1 VIRAEHGARRALVPA
16 VLGLCPTLAC
26 AGVWTIEPKL
36 SVTAEY
42 ATNPDLLVTNPQSQS
57 VQALMLDVPTTYTA
71 DSNSF
76 ALLPRV
82 RVGNAS
88 TYASYNS
95 NYWYLDAVAAM
106 NHERFQGN
114 ITAGASADS
123 TLHSALEATQIGRPN
138 TRRDGRQAGAT
149 GNYSLDE
156 RTTVSASVD
165 WLRALY
171 PPDSGLDSF
180 DYTSGSAS
188 AQYASTERLT
198 LSASVGIGFFHDQN
212 GQVTSTTDNYTVGLK
227 YKLRPVWAL
236 SASVG
241 EARLSETYY
250 FPSGSIKVPGSGT
263 IYSVTLARQGER
275 SNLSA
280 GANRSVQ
287 PTGFGVL
294 AVQTAASV
302 AESYQASERWTWSGS
317 VQWLQSREP
326 LQPTVSTLR
335 TRLDGELD
343 VTWHWRPVWDVTLRV
358 VYTEFRYQVQ
368 LLNQHANSTG
378 GYLLLTRIFGQ
389 RRVW

>member
-1 VIRAEHGARRALVPA
+1 VIRAEHGARWALPA
-16 VLGLCPTLAC
+16 VLGLCPMLAW

-57 VQALMLDVPTTYTA
+57 VQAIMLDLPTTYTA

-82 RVGNAS
+82 RLGNAS

-149 GNYSLDE
+149 GQY
-156 RTTVSASVD
+156 SVD
-165 WLRALY
+165 QQLSVDANVNWMRALY

-180 DYTSGSAS
+180 DYTSGSANV
-188 AQYASTERLT
+188 QYASTERLT
-198 LSASVGIGFFHDQN
+198 LSAGIGIGYFHDQN

-227 YKLRPVWAL
+227 YRIRPLWAV
-236 SASVG
+236 SGSVG

-250 FPSGSIKVPGSGT
+250 FPLGSIKVPGSGA

-275 SNLSA
+275 SSLSA

-294 AVQTAASV
+294 AVQTAVSV
-302 AESYQASERWTWSGS
+302 TESYQASERWVWSGS

-326 LQPTVSTLR
+326 LQPTIRALR

-343 VTWHWRPVWDVTLRV
+343 VTWHWRPVWDITLRM
-358 VYTEFRYQVQ
+358 VYTEFRYQER
-368 LLNQHANSTG
+368 LLDQHANSAG
-378 GYLLLTRIFGQ
+378 GYLLLTRVFGQ